1 MDNGLLCNGVDDCG
15 DGSDESLIH
24 ARCSGKSAG
33 LRVGLRVGLSGAVN
47 VWTMGYIAMGW
58 TTAVKDP
65 RQMQL

>member
-33 LRVGLRVGLSGAVN
+33 LRVGLSGFK
-47 VWTMGYIAMGW
+47 WGS
-58 TTAVKDP
+58 
-65 RQMQL
+65 